1 MDRIDTPKA
10 VALLSQPK
18 WLALSQSTR
27 ARLVQ
32 LFGLKRSSST
42 ETFTGRDSITRVVSD
57 GYTAED
63 LLAVTT
69 EKMQKILDTD
79 RTDFYEMFDEIVA
92 NIEAPAKVSPD
103 PGGDNIAKELFDDDF
118 TASGIPEA
126 TKEILKRRAGR
137 PRRNV

>member
-1 MDRIDTPKA
+1 MDRIDTPSA

-18 WLALSQSTR
+18 WLKLSQATR
-27 ARLVQ
+27 AKLVG

-42 ETFTGRDSITRVVSD
+42 ETYTGRDSITRVVSD

-79 RTDFYEMFDEIVA
+79 RKDFYELFDEIVA
-92 NIEAPAKVSPD
+92 NIEAPEK
-103 PGGDNIAKELFDDDF
+103 
-118 TASGIPEA
+118 IPEA
-126 TKEILKRRAGR
+126 SERTPDTPSSGISEPTKEILRRRAGR
-137 PRRNV
+137 P

>member
-1 MDRIDTPKA
+1 MDRIDTPSA

-18 WLALSQSTR
+18 WLKLSQATR
-27 ARLVQ
+27 AKLVG
-32 LFGLKRSSST
+32 LFQLKRSSST

-63 LLAVTT
+63 LLGVTK

-92 NIEAPAKVSPD
+92 NIEAPAKISPD
-103 PGGDNIAKELFDDDF
+103 LITRKIEREIIDNGF
-118 TASGIPEA
+118 TAPGIPEA
-126 TKEILKRRAGR
+126 TKEILHRRAGR
-137 PRRNV
+137 PRKNV

>member
-1 MDRIDTPKA
+1 MDRIDTPSA

-18 WLALSQSTR
+18 WLKLSQATR
-27 ARLVQ
+27 AKLVG

-42 ETFTGRDSITRVVSD
+42 ETYTGRDSITRVVSD

-103 PGGDNIAKELFDDDF
+103 PVGDKIAKDIIDNGF
-118 TASGIPEA
+118 TLSGIPEP
-126 TKEILKRRAGR
+126 TKEILRRRAGR
-137 PRRNV
+137 PRKEV